1 MAALYSCPYY
11 YLRHII
17 IIDSYSHIYY
27 NKIICTIKWRNNI
40 LAYKTNIG
48 ENGRIIIP
56 AKLRKEANLSVG
68 QGIVISVQNGELK
81 ISSYNARLKNIQE
94 TVKSYTKEKGS
105 LVDKLYELRKEDKN
119 NE

>member
-1 MAALYSCPYY
+1 M
-11 YLRHII
+11 
-17 IIDSYSHIYY
+17 
-27 NKIICTIKWRNNI
+27 
-40 LAYKTNIG
+40 LAYKTSIG

-68 QGIVISVQNGELK
+68 QGIIINIQNGELK

-94 TVKSYTKEKGS
+94 IVKNYTKDKGS
-105 LVDKLYELRKEDKN
+105 LVDKLLELRQEDKN